1 MKPLMEVFR
10 TKKFIEITDAL
21 PSLTMSYGMLK
32 CPVDSSSTEPG
43 SLISP
48 PLQNNNKYRFY
59 LALFYKIITPTSG
72 SFVLSLATD
81 NGCYSSET
89 CFVNLKLCAST
100 SNTDIYMYLLC

>member
-1 MKPLMEVFR
+1 
-10 TKKFIEITDAL
+10 
-21 PSLTMSYGMLK
+21 MLK

-59 LALFYKIITPTSG
+59 LALFHKIITPTSG
-72 SFVLSLATD
+72 SFVLATD
-81 NGCYSSET
+81 DGCCSSET

-100 SNTDIYMYLLC
+100 SNTGIYMYLHLLC